1 MVIELDAA
9 ELAPF
14 AAARPV
20 PEELSPLV
28 SGGALVV
35 HGAPADVDAGWLE
48 GVPAVTVLVGN
59 GEPAPDGFDVYLT
72 TSADPPAPWVRSE
85 LATVT
90 DAVAAQPLV
99 CLAAVSL
106 YRAAAGLDVWRGLAA
121 ESATYA
127 ALLASAPFQEWR
139 ARRPARPAPP
149 ASEPPVL
156 VDRLGS
162 CLRIVLNRPHVHNA
176 VDSAMRD
183 GLVEALAVA
192 VADPAIDEVE
202 LAGAGAS
209 FSSGGD
215 LEEFG
220 TVGDPATAHAVR
232 LTRHPARWLHLC
244 ADRVVVRAH
253 GACLGA
259 GVELASFAGRVVA
272 APDAYFGLPEV
283 AMGLVPGAGGTV
295 GIPRRI
301 GRPRAAWLTLTGERL
316 PPATARAW
324 GLVDELEA

>member
-1 MVIELDAA
+1 MTELDGR
-9 ELAPF
+9 ELAAF

-28 SGGALVV
+28 AAEPLVV
-35 HGAPADVDAGWLE
+35 HGAPAVVDRAWLE
-48 GVPAVTVLVGN
+48 GVPAVTVLVGD
-59 GEPAPDGFDVYLT
+59 GDRAPGGFDVYLT
-72 TSADPPAPWVRSE
+72 AATDPVAPWVSSPV
-85 LATVT
+85 ATVA

-99 CLAAVSL
+99 CLAAVAL

-127 ALLASAPFQEWR
+127 ALLGSAPFREWR
-139 ARRPARPAPP
+139 ARRPPRPAPP
-149 ASEPPVL
+149 AAEPPVL
-156 VDRLGS
+156 AERLGG
-162 CLRIVLNRPHVHNA
+162 CLRIVLNRPQVHNA

-183 GLVEALAVA
+183 ALVEALAVA
-192 VADPAIDEVE
+192 VADPGVEAVE
-202 LAGAGAS
+202 LVGAGPS

-259 GVELASFAGRVVA
+259 GIELASFAGRVVA

-283 AMGLVPGAGGTV
+283 SMGLVPGAGGTV

-301 GRPRAAWLTLTGERL
+301 GRSRAAWLTLTGERIL
-316 PPATARAW
+316 PVTALAW
-324 GLVDELEA
+324 GLVDELET